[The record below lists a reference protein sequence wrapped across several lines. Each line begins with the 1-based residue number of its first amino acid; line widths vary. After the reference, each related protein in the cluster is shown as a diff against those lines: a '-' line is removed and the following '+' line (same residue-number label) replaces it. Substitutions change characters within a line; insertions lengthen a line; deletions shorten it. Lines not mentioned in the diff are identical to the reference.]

1 MNLSEIL
8 KMAGSQPFSTF
19 KWGPAA
25 VLMINDYLAV
35 GSKLSVDSTGQDAEV
50 ALSAL
55 PTGMG
60 LNLLTREVQVMNDN
74 VMLKPVGPEVTG
86 VPPTVAPAP
95 RRTNPLVMMIFVV
108 LGLISM
114 GLTASTIMTAHRT
127 GQMPDSTALVEIT
140 KTMVELIKDDSSRPD
155 KAQPADPPPQ
165 NP

>member
-1 MNLSEIL
+1 
-8 KMAGSQPFSTF
+8 
-19 KWGPAA
+19 
-25 VLMINDYLAV
+25 
-35 GSKLSVDSTGQDAEV
+35 
-50 ALSAL
+50 
-55 PTGMG
+55 MG